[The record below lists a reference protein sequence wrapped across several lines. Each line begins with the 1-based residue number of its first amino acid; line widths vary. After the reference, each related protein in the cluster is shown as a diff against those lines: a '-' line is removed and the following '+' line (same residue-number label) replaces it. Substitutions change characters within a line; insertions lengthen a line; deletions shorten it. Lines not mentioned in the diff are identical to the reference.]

1 MRRTDSRGFEQAVG
15 LLIQKAALAA
25 FFLMVKNIMRA
36 SKYLLATLKETP
48 ADAEVISH
56 QLMLRAGMIRK
67 LASGLYTWLPLGT
80 RVLRKVSQIVR
91 EEMDRSGAM
100 EVSMPVV
107 QHAELWEGSG
117 RWHSMGPELLRFKD
131 RHERDF
137 CLGPTHEEVI
147 TELAKNEYGSYKQL
161 PANLYQI
168 QTKFRD
174 ERRPRFGVMRSRE
187 FIMKDAYSFHANEE
201 SLEQTYEVMHATY
214 SAIFERLG
222 LEFRAV
228 VADSGSIGGN
238 TSHEFHVLADSGED
252 EIAFSDSSKYA
263 ANIEL
268 AKGLLPDEP
277 DTDEMLTSECV
288 STGDAHSIDA
298 VSDLLQ
304 TQPSRIV
311 KTLLVR
317 GEDEQGE
324 ANGELIALLLRGD
337 QELNETKAQ
346 KLSGVL
352 SPLTFATDEEVKDI
366 IGCDPG
372 AIGPVKLNIRTIA
385 DLSVVTMKNFV
396 CGANLNNHHLRNAN
410 WEQDCH
416 FHESADIRKALSGD
430 RSPDGNGTL
439 LIKRGIEVGHIFK
452 LGKKY
457 SSALGATVLDENGK
471 AVVMSMGC
479 YGIGVTRVVA
489 ACIEQNHDEKGI
501 IWPEN
506 IAPFQLVIVQLDAH
520 KSAQVPAV
528 AESIYEQ
535 ATAMGIEVL
544 LDDRD
549 KKTSPGVKFAESE
562 LLGIPHRLVV
572 SARGIAEDS
581 IEHTFRRTGEK
592 RQITPSSVS
601 SFLEGLCR

>member
-1 MRRTDSRGFEQAVG
+1 
-15 LLIQKAALAA
+15 
-25 FFLMVKNIMRA
+25 MRA
-36 SKYLLATLKETP
+36 SNYLLATLKETP

-228 VADSGSIGGN
+228 VADSGNIGGN

-263 ANIEL
+263 ANIEM

-277 DTDEMLTSECV
+277 DTGEMLTSECV

-304 TQPSRIV
+304 TQTSRIV

-346 KLSGVL
+346 KISGVL
-352 SPLTFATDEEVKDI
+352 SPLTFATDQEVKDI

-439 LIKRGIEVGHIFK
+439 SIKRGIEVGHIFK

-601 SFLEGLCR
+601 SFLEELCR

>member
-1 MRRTDSRGFEQAVG
+1 
-15 LLIQKAALAA
+15 
-25 FFLMVKNIMRA
+25 MRA

-252 EIAFSDSSKYA
+252 EIAFSDSSNYA
-263 ANIEL
+263 ANIEM

-277 DTDEMLTSECV
+277 DTGEMLTSECI

-304 TQPSRIV
+304 TQTSRIV

-317 GEDEQGE
+317 GEDAQGE

-366 IGCDPG
+366 IGCEPG

-439 LIKRGIEVGHIFK
+439 SIKRGIEVGHIFK

>member
-1 MRRTDSRGFEQAVG
+1 M
-15 LLIQKAALAA
+15 AA

-36 SKYLLATLKETP
+36 SNYLLATLKETP

-228 VADSGSIGGN
+228 VADSGNIGGN

-263 ANIEL
+263 ANIEM

-277 DTDEMLTSECV
+277 DTGEMLTSECV

-304 TQPSRIV
+304 TQTSRIV

-439 LIKRGIEVGHIFK
+439 SIKRGIEVGHIFK

>member
-1 MRRTDSRGFEQAVG
+1 M
-15 LLIQKAALAA
+15 AA

-228 VADSGSIGGN
+228 VADSGNIGGN

-263 ANIEL
+263 ANIEM

-277 DTDEMLTSECV
+277 DTGEMLTSECV

-304 TQPSRIV
+304 TQTSRIV

-439 LIKRGIEVGHIFK
+439 SIKRGIEVGHIFK

>member
-1 MRRTDSRGFEQAVG
+1 
-15 LLIQKAALAA
+15 
-25 FFLMVKNIMRA
+25 
-36 SKYLLATLKETP
+36 
-48 ADAEVISH
+48 
-56 QLMLRAGMIRK
+56 
-67 LASGLYTWLPLGT
+67 
-80 RVLRKVSQIVR
+80 
-91 EEMDRSGAM
+91 
-100 EVSMPVV
+100 
-107 QHAELWEGSG
+107 
-117 RWHSMGPELLRFKD
+117 MGPELLRFKD

-228 VADSGSIGGN
+228 VADSGNIGGN

-263 ANIEL
+263 ANIEM

-277 DTDEMLTSECV
+277 DTGEMLTSECV

-304 TQPSRIV
+304 TQTSRIV

-385 DLSVVTMKNFV
+385 DHSVVAMKNFV

-439 LIKRGIEVGHIFK
+439 SIKRGIEVGHIFK

-457 SSALGATVLDENGK
+457 SSALGATVLDEHGK

-489 ACIEQNHDEKGI
+489 ACIEQNHDERGI

>member
-1 MRRTDSRGFEQAVG
+1 
-15 LLIQKAALAA
+15 
-25 FFLMVKNIMRA
+25 MRA
-36 SKYLLATLKETP
+36 SNYLLATLKETP

-228 VADSGSIGGN
+228 VADSGNIGGN

-304 TQPSRIV
+304 TQTNRIV

-416 FHESADIRKALSGD
+416 FHESADIRKVLSGD

-439 LIKRGIEVGHIFK
+439 SIKRGIEVGHIFK